1 MADSIEQ
8 FLPVPSNVGIKTAL
22 AAVVV
27 AISQLVGGWSPTMG
41 VLLIVIGLD
50 IITGIMRAALQQ
62 QLSSEIS
69 FQRGVKKFMIFVM
82 VVLAA
87 QLDIVFGGEGHTL
100 RDAMVIYYVVTEGI
114 SILENTAA
122 CGVPYPEWRLTALR
136 QLNERKAQPLPPPKP
151 QLRT

>member
-1 MADSIEQ
+1 MSESLER
-8 FLPVPSNVGIKTAL
+8 FLPVPSNAGVKTAV
-22 AAVVV
+22 AAVIV

-41 VLLIVIGLD
+41 VLLVVIGLD
-50 IITGIMRAALQQ
+50 IVTGILRAALQH

-82 VVLAA
+82 IVLSA
-87 QLDIVFGGEGHTL
+87 QLDALTGGDGHLL

-122 CGVPYPEWRLTALR
+122 CGVQYPDWILTALR
-136 QLNERKAQPLPPPKP
+136 QLNERKAQPLKE
-151 QLRT
+151 